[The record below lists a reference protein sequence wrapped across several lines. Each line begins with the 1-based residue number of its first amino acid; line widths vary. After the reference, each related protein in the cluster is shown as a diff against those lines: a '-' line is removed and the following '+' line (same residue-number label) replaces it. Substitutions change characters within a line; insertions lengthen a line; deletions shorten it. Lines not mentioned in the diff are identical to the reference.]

1 MEINETFKNETLKN
15 TMALNDTILREI
27 WNTYVE
33 EAAHESHYLYDI
45 YNKKDVKDLC
55 QMFGKEKIALLVI
68 DMVLSDRKYVK
79 IDGIRN
85 DELLIIQPR
94 DLIKTYW
101 NDILTRIINFP
112 VAYEEIEIESYHDS
126 FYLYEKDCSIFLWI
140 TSILI
145 HFCCKS

>member
-1 MEINETFKNETLKN
+1 MEINETFKNETLRN
-15 TMALNDTILREI
+15 TMALNDTILKEI

-33 EAAHESHYLYDI
+33 EAAHENYYLYDI

-79 IDGIRN
+79 IDGVRN
-85 DELLIIQPR
+85 DKFLIIQPR
-94 DLIKTYW
+94 DLIKACW

-112 VAYEEIEIESYHDS
+112 LAYEEIAIESHHDS
-126 FYLYEKDCSIFLWI
+126 FYLYEKI
-140 TSILI
+140 ILPSL
-145 HFCCKS
+145 CKQMRVNNLRK

>member
-1 MEINETFKNETLKN
+1 MEINETFKNETLRN

-79 IDGIRN
+79 IDGVRN
-85 DELLIIQPR
+85 DKFLIIQPR
-94 DLIKTYW
+94 DLIKAYW

-112 VAYEEIEIESYHDS
+112 FAYEEIEIESYHDS
-126 FYLYEKDCSIFLWI
+126 FYLYEKI
-140 TSILI
+140 ILPSL
-145 HFCCKS
+145 CKQMGVNNLRK

>member
-1 MEINETFKNETLKN
+1 MEINETFKNETLRN

-45 YNKKDVKDLC
+45 RNKKDVDDLC

-79 IDGIRN
+79 IDGVRN
-85 DELLIIQPR
+85 DKFLIIQPR
-94 DLIKTYW
+94 DLIKAYW

-112 VAYEEIEIESYHDS
+112 FAYEEIAIESHHNS
-126 FYLYEKDCSIFLWI
+126 FYLYEKI
-140 TSILI
+140 ILPSL
-145 HFCCKS
+145 CKQMRVTNLRK

>member
-1 MEINETFKNETLKN
+1 MNINETFKNETLRN

-33 EAAHESHYLYDI
+33 EAAHGSHYLYDI
-45 YNKKDVKDLC
+45 RNKKDVDELC

-68 DMVLSDRKYVK
+68 DMVLSNRRYVK

-85 DELLIIQPR
+85 DKFLIIQPR

-101 NDILTRIINFP
+101 DDILARIINFP
-112 VAYEEIEIESYHDS
+112 FAYEEIEIESHHDS
-126 FYLYEKDCSIFLWI
+126 FYLYEKI
-140 TSILI
+140 ILPSL
-145 HFCCKS
+145 CKQIRVNNLRK